1 VDKVSWRGAQ
11 AVEPEEIHFFYGFF
25 SRPFLRG
32 DAISGDENAGAV
44 LTEAAVHEDFLPR
57 IIVEKREKL
66 DDLFVGWGRP
76 AVAGMWTK
84 RMPSNSARLRS
95 HSTFSGSR
103 PQIDDGGNAQH
114 FQLREAY
121 FVGLRAAIQDSV
133 KKVEWERKR
142 AELLGMRFCP
152 HPVNGWSPPTD
163 EQVVQFLSLS
173 TIILGKKSSCTAASV
188 RTAPAFSSPLIASP
202 LRNGLLKK
210 P

>member
-1 VDKVSWRGAQ
+1 VDKGPHGGVPQ

-76 AVAGMWTK
+76 AIDGDVNKAHAQQFGALTL
-84 RMPSNSARLRS
+84 PFDFFAVL
-95 HSTFSGSR
+95 GA
-103 PQIDDGGNAQH
+103 QIDDGGNAQH

-121 FVGLRAAIQDSV
+121 FVGLRAAIQDIRDFPGFRNAGDVEFLSV
-133 KKVEWERKR
+133 GGRNGRRGGGWSSGLREKRKR
-142 AELLGMRFCP
+142 E
-152 HPVNGWSPPTD
+152 NKK
-163 EQVVQFLSLS
+163 E
-173 TIILGKKSSCTAASV
+173 GKRWQSVFHVETNTSSVA
-188 RTAPAFSSPLIASP
+188 
-202 LRNGLLKK
+202 
-210 P
+210 

>member
-1 VDKVSWRGAQ
+1 MDKGPHGGVPQ

-76 AVAGMWTK
+76 AIDGDVDKAHAQQFGALTL
-84 RMPSNSARLRS
+84 PFDFFAVL
-95 HSTFSGSR
+95 GA
-103 PQIDDGGNAQH
+103 QIDDGGNAQH

-121 FVGLRAAIQDSV
+121 FVRLRAAIQDIRDFPGFRNAGD
-133 KKVEWERKR
+133 VE
-142 AELLGMRFCP
+142 
-152 HPVNGWSPPTD
+152 
-163 EQVVQFLSLS
+163 FLSV
-173 TIILGKKSSCTAASV
+173 G
-188 RTAPAFSSPLIASP
+188 
-202 LRNGLLKK
+202 
-210 P
+210 